1 MFEEKIMTTNAYR
14 QALRQAQSL
23 TPKEQRQLI
32 EELLTM
38 LSQHSN
44 LIEEEEEE
52 PLHSILEFEGLGK
65 EVWEGIDV
73 DQYLEQERASWDG

>member
-1 MFEEKIMTTNAYR
+1 MTTNTYR

-38 LSQHSN
+38 L
-44 LIEEEEEE
+44 
-52 PLHSILEFEGLGK
+52 
-65 EVWEGIDV
+65 
-73 DQYLEQERASWDG
+73 R

>member
-1 MFEEKIMTTNAYR
+1 MTTNAYR
-14 QALRQAQSL
+14 QALRQAQNL
-23 TPKEQRQLI
+23 TSKEQRQLI

-44 LIEEEEEE
+44 LIEEEE

>member
-1 MFEEKIMTTNAYR
+1 MTTNAYR

-23 TPKEQRQLI
+23 TPKEQLQLI

-38 LSQHSN
+38 LRQHSN
-44 LIEEEEEE
+44 LIDEEEEEEE

-73 DQYLEQERASWDG
+73 KQYLEQERASWDG

>member
-1 MFEEKIMTTNAYR
+1 MTTNAYR

-23 TPKEQRQLI
+23 TSKEQRQLI
-32 EELLTM
+32 DELLTM
-38 LSQHSN
+38 LRQHSN

-52 PLHSILEFEGLGK
+52 GPLHSILEFEGLGK

-73 DQYLEQERASWDG
+73 KQYLEQERASWDG